1 MKIEFIDQNVQLDPR
16 LQITLDRR
24 ARTTMRADSSLNA
37 LGDIAVL
44 AVVNDPK
51 VCEERTDL
59 RPVAD
64 LGKTRD
70 GKNWIVSARVPL
82 SRVADVRAD
91 PRIVSLK
98 GAQQTGQFL
107 RATVPEILAAPTKLP
122 SGARLGDGA
131 VVGII
136 DYGCDF
142 AHLNFRNPDG
152 TTRIEALWDQSGT
165 LEEQSTVQ
173 YGRVYSRE
181 AINAALKSAD
191 PYSSLGYNPDP
202 SHEGMHGTHVMDIAA
217 GSGRGSSVSGVAP
230 KATIIFVHL
239 STDDIPWTGE
249 ASLTTKLGDSVHLVE
264 ALDWIFRAAGNRPC
278 AVNISLG
285 TNTGPHDGSTPFEQ
299 ALDALVAAAPN
310 RAVVIAAANSY
321 ADHIHAMGSVSQNAS
336 FDLNW
341 VIPRTGPGP
350 NEMEIWY
357 SGADEFEFELLD
369 DQGTSLGTVALDKTA
384 RINDDNGQTLVF
396 ISHRKTDPLNRDNVI
411 GIYLEGNLQQKSWT
425 ARIRGKTIAGKGEFH
440 AWIERNDAAQS
451 SFKGAAVADTHT
463 LGSLSCGYRSIV
475 VSSYDAH
482 YPSTPISWFSSAGPT
497 RDGRNKPEISAPGQD
512 VIAARSATGNGVI
525 RKSGTSMAAPAVTGA
540 IAVMLSQ
547 GGPAM
552 SADEIRD
559 TVVASARMLP
569 PPTGTGWDARYG
581 HGRISTSKMVG
592 GVKPAA
598 SPAVAASS
606 HRKRRR
612 KATATPRT
620 HKPGKAA
627 AS

>member
-1 MKIEFIDQNVQLDPR
+1 MKIELIDQNVQLDPR
-16 LQITLDRR
+16 LQVTLDRH
-24 ARTTMRADSSLNA
+24 ARTTMRVDLSSNP

-59 RPVAD
+59 RPVAE

-82 SRVADVRAD
+82 NRLADVRAD

-98 GAQQTGQFL
+98 GAQQTGPSL
-107 RATVPEILAAPTKLP
+107 RATVPEILAAPAKLP
-122 SGARLGDGA
+122 PGSRLGDRV

-165 LEEQSTVQ
+165 LEGQSTVQ
-173 YGRVYSRE
+173 YGRVYSRA

-191 PYSSLGYNPDP
+191 PYGALGYNPDP
-202 SHEGMHGTHVMDIAA
+202 DHEGMHGTHVMDIAA
-217 GSGRGSSVSGVAP
+217 GSGRGSGVSGVAP

-239 STDDIPWTGE
+239 STDDIPWAGE

-264 ALDWIFRAAGNRPC
+264 ALDWIFRAAGSRPC

-285 TNTGPHDGSTPFEQ
+285 TNCGPHDGSTPFEQ
-299 ALDALVAAAPN
+299 ALDALVAAALN

-321 ADHIHAMGSVSQNAS
+321 ADHIHATGAVAQSASV
-336 FDLNW
+336 DLKW

-357 SGADEFEFELLD
+357 SGTDEFEFELLD
-369 DQGTSLGTVALDKTA
+369 DQGTSLGTVELAKSA
-384 RINDDNGQTLVF
+384 RVNDDNGQTLVF
-396 ISHRKTDPLNRDNVI
+396 ISHRKADPLNRDNVI
-411 GIYLEGNLQQKSWT
+411 GIYLEGSLQQKSWT
-425 ARIRGKTIAGKGEFH
+425 VRVRGKAIADKCEFH

-451 SFKGAAVADTHT
+451 LFKGAAVADSHT
-463 LGSLSCGYRSIV
+463 LGSLSCGDRSIV

-482 YPSTPISWFSSAGPT
+482 YQSTPISWFSSAGPT
-497 RDGRNKPEISAPGQD
+497 RDGRNKPDISAPGQD
-512 VIAARSATGNGVI
+512 VIAARSATGTGVI
-525 RKSGTSMAAPAVTGA
+525 LKSGTSMAAPAVTGA
-540 IAVMLSQ
+540 IAVMLSEAPKPMTA
-547 GGPAM
+547 G
-552 SADEIRD
+552 DIRD
-559 TVVASARMLP
+559 AVIASARLQP
-569 PPTGTGWDARYG
+569 PPAGAVWDARYG
-581 HGRISTSKMVG
+581 HGRISTAAMVQRVMDG
-592 GVKPAA
+592 STTPPSA
-598 SPAVAASS
+598 PAASS
-606 HRKRRR
+606 HRKQRR
-612 KATATPRT
+612 KANAPRAR
-620 HKPGKAA
+620 KPR
-627 AS
+627 

>member
-1 MKIEFIDQNVQLDPR
+1 MKIDFIDQNVQLDPR
-16 LQITLDRR
+16 LQVTLDRR

-37 LGDIAVL
+37 LGDVAVL

-59 RPVAD
+59 RPVAE

-98 GAQQTGQFL
+98 GAQQTGPFL

-173 YGRVYSRE
+173 YGRVYSRA

-191 PYSSLGYNPDP
+191 PYSALGYNPDP
-202 SHEGMHGTHVMDIAA
+202 SHDGMHGTHVMDIAA
-217 GSGRGSSVSGVAP
+217 GSGRGSGVSGVAP

-285 TNTGPHDGSTPFEQ
+285 TNSGPHDGSTPFEQ

-321 ADHIHAMGSVSQNAS
+321 ADHIHAMGSVAQNAS
-336 FDLNW
+336 VDLNW

-357 SGADEFEFELLD
+357 SGADEFEIELLD

-396 ISHRKTDPLNRDNVI
+396 LSHRKTDPLNRDNVI

-451 SFKGAAVADTHT
+451 LFEGATVADTHT

-497 RDGRNKPEISAPGQD
+497 RDGRNKPEVSAPGQD

-547 GGPAM
+547 EGPAM
-552 SADEIRD
+552 SADEIREA
-559 TVVASARMLP
+559 VIASARLLP
-569 PPTGTGWDARYG
+569 PPTGTAWNPRYG
-581 HGRISTSKMVG
+581 HGRISTAKMVG
-592 GVKPAA
+592 QVKPA
-598 SPAVAASS
+598 PAVTASS
-606 HRKRRR
+606 HGKRRR
-612 KATATPRT
+612 KATAAPT
-620 HKPGKAA
+620 HRPGKVA
-627 AS
+627 